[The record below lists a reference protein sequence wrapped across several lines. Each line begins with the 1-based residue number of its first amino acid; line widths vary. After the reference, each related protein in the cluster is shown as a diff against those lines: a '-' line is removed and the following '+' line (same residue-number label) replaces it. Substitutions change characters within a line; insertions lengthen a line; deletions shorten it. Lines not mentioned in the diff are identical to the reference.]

1 MGEAQDKITD
11 EIIGVNEPQN
21 TIETN
26 QKEKENKK
34 INKLSTKNDVFI
46 KQGKE
51 GKEESEKKEGKEE
64 NKKEEGKEKKEK
76 KEKLNII
83 TKYSNLD
90 PSLFTNE
97 FILDYKCISCEL
109 IPNFEKATE
118 ILCCGSLICEKC
130 LNKLKDNKKG
140 CPICNTEELKTR
152 NIKKENKIF
161 YKSFKSLLIKCPYKC
176 DWTGMWVDLDTHL
189 MECKLSYRECKYNSV
204 GCEYVEKNQKVKEHE
219 QSNDKYHLDLALKF
233 IKDNKIE
240 KKKIKFELGET
251 VMTTVHP
258 HIMTYKTSFNWNC
271 DGRHLEHGCYSIN
284 YSFPMSKPRFR
295 CTNCD
300 FDLCDECI
308 IHYLA

>member
-1 MGEAQDKITD
+1 MGVDQDKITND
-11 EIIGVNEPQN
+11 IIRVNEPQN
-21 TIETN
+21 TIEN
-26 QKEKENKK
+26 NHKEKENKEL
-34 INKLSTKNDVFI
+34 NKLSTKNDVSI
-46 KQGKE
+46 KKGKE
-51 GKEESEKKEGKEE
+51 GKEETKKKEGKEE
-64 NKKEEGKEKKEK
+64 NEK

-90 PSLFTNE
+90 PSFFTNE
-97 FILDYKCISCEL
+97 FILDYKCISCGL
-109 IPNFEKATE
+109 IPNFETATE
-118 ILCCGSLICEKC
+118 IICCGSLICEKC

-140 CPICNTEELKTR
+140 CPICNTEELKLR
-152 NIKKENKIF
+152 DIKKENKIF

-189 MECKLSYRECKYNSV
+189 MECKFSYRECKYNSV
-204 GCEYVEKNQKVKEHE
+204 GCEYVGNNQKVKEHE

-258 HIMTYKTSFNWNC
+258 HIMTYKTSYSWNC

-284 YSFPMSKPRFR
+284 YHFPMDKSRFR
-295 CTNCD
+295 CSDCD
-300 FDLCDECI
+300 FDLCDKCI

>member
-1 MGEAQDKITD
+1 MGVDQDKITND
-11 EIIGVNEPQN
+11 IIRVNEPQN
-21 TIETN
+21 TIEN
-26 QKEKENKK
+26 NHKEKENKEL
-34 INKLSTKNDVFI
+34 NKLSTKNDVCI

-51 GKEESEKKEGKEE
+51 GKEENEKKEG
-64 NKKEEGKEKKEK
+64 

-90 PSLFTNE
+90 PSLFSNE
-97 FILDYKCISCEL
+97 FILDYKCVKCGL
-109 IPNFEKATE
+109 IPSFETATE

-140 CPICNTEELKTR
+140 CPICNTEELKLR
-152 NIKKENKIF
+152 DIKKENKIF

-176 DWTGMWVDLDTHL
+176 DWKGMWVDLDTHL
-189 MECKLSYRECKYNSV
+189 MECKFSYRECKYNSV
-204 GCEYVEKNQKVKEHE
+204 GCEYVGNNQKVKEHE

-233 IKDNKIE
+233 IKDHKIE

-258 HIMTYKTSFNWNC
+258 HIMTYKTSYSWNC

-284 YSFPMSKPRFR
+284 YHFPMDKPRFR
-295 CTNCD
+295 CSDCD
-300 FDLCDECI
+300 FDLCDKCI